1 MKFLDKYDV
10 FIFDLDGLLINSL
23 DKLSNAL
30 VQSISKFANSSQLVS
45 FQKYDIQNPGLSRFE
60 KVDFF
65 INSILKN
72 NDIKPEIILK
82 IFDELSLE
90 ARINSMLN
98 PCINELYEI
107 YESKHW
113 ILLTNC
119 DNQQLMHVANR
130 FNLDRIFGNNLVGT
144 PPSKS
149 SRAKEIR
156 ISNQGRNIISISDS
170 ESDGE
175 LAEMNEFDFLFVEEF
190 SRGNSDWKINNYFS
204 VQKLDELFD
213 LSLKVKFV
221 K

>member
-10 FIFDLDGLLINSL
+10 FIFDLDGLLIDSL

-30 VQSISKFANSSQLVS
+30 VQSVSKFANSSQLVS
-45 FQKYDIQNPGLSRFE
+45 FQKYDMQNPGLSRFE

-72 NDIKPEIILK
+72 YDIKPEIILK

-90 ARINSMLN
+90 ARISSTLN

-130 FNLDRIFGNNLVGT
+130 FNLARIFGNNLVGT

-156 ISNQGRNIISISDS
+156 INNQGRSIISISDS

-190 SRGNSDWKINNYFS
+190 SRGNSDWKIKNYFS
-204 VQKLDELFD
+204 VQKLDELLD

>member
-1 MKFLDKYDV
+1 MKFLDQFDV
-10 FIFDLDGLLINSL
+10 FIFDLDGLLIDSL

-30 VQSISKFANSSQLVS
+30 VQSVSKFANSSQLRN
-45 FQKYDIQNPGLSRFE
+45 FQKYDKQNPGLSRFE

-72 NDIKPEIILK
+72 NDLKPENILK

-90 ARINSMLN
+90 ARINSTLS
-98 PCINELYEI
+98 PCINELYEK
-107 YESKHW
+107 YEYKQW
-113 ILLTNC
+113 VLLTNC
-119 DNQQLMHVANR
+119 DNQQLVHVANR
-130 FNLDRIFGNNLVGT
+130 FNLTRIFGNNLIGT

-156 ISNQGRNIISISDS
+156 FKNQGRSIISISDS
-170 ESDGE
+170 EADGE

-204 VQKLDELFD
+204 VQRLDELLD
-213 LSLKVKFV
+213 LSLKVKFI

>member
-10 FIFDLDGLLINSL
+10 FIFDLDGLLIDSL

-30 VQSISKFANSSQLVS
+30 VQSVSKFANSSQLVS
-45 FQKYDIQNPGLSRFE
+45 FQKYDMQNPGLSRFE

-72 NDIKPEIILK
+72 YDIKPEIILK

-90 ARINSMLN
+90 ARINSTLN

-130 FNLDRIFGNNLVGT
+130 FNLARIFGNNLVGT

-190 SRGNSDWKINNYFS
+190 SRGNSDWKIKKYYS
-204 VQKLDELFD
+204 VQKLDELLD

>member
-30 VQSISKFANSSQLVS
+30 VQSISKFANLSQLVS

-90 ARINSMLN
+90 ARINSTLN
-98 PCINELYEI
+98 PCINKLYEI

-149 SRAKEIR
+149 DRAKEIR
-156 ISNQGRNIISISDS
+156 IKNQGRSIISISDS

-175 LAEMNEFDFLFVEEF
+175 LAKMNGFDFLFVEEF

-204 VQKLDELFD
+204 VQKLGELFD

>member
-10 FIFDLDGLLINSL
+10 FIFDLDGLLIDSL

-30 VQSISKFANSSQLVS
+30 VQSVSKFANSSQLVS
-45 FQKYDIQNPGLSRFE
+45 FQKYDMQNPGLSRFE

-72 NDIKPEIILK
+72 YDIKPEIILK

-90 ARINSMLN
+90 ARINSTLN

-119 DNQQLMHVANR
+119 DNQQLMHVVNR
-130 FNLDRIFGNNLVGT
+130 FNLARIFGNNLVGT

-190 SRGNSDWKINNYFS
+190 SRGNSDWKIKNYYS
-204 VQKLDELFD
+204 VQKLDELLD

>member
-82 IFDELSLE
+82 IFDEL
-90 ARINSMLN
+90 
-98 PCINELYEI
+98 
-107 YESKHW
+107 
-113 ILLTNC
+113 
-119 DNQQLMHVANR
+119 
-130 FNLDRIFGNNLVGT
+130 
-144 PPSKS
+144 
-149 SRAKEIR
+149 
-156 ISNQGRNIISISDS
+156 
-170 ESDGE
+170 
-175 LAEMNEFDFLFVEEF
+175 
-190 SRGNSDWKINNYFS
+190 
-204 VQKLDELFD
+204 
-213 LSLKVKFV
+213 
-221 K
+221 

>member
-72 NDIKPEIILK
+72 NDIEPEIILK

-90 ARINSMLN
+90 ARINSTLN

-149 SRAKEIR
+149 ARAKEIR
-156 ISNQGRNIISISDS
+156 IKNQGRSIISISDS

-190 SRGNSDWKINNYFS
+190 SRGNSDWKIKKYYS
-204 VQKLDELFD
+204 VQKLDELLD

>member
-1 MKFLDKYDV
+1 VKFLDQFDV
-10 FIFDLDGLLINSL
+10 FIFDLDGLLIDSL

-30 VQSISKFANSSQLVS
+30 VQSVSKFANSSQLIN
-45 FQKYDIQNPGLSRFE
+45 FQKYDKQNPGLSRFE

-72 NDIKPEIILK
+72 YDLKPEIILK
-82 IFDELSLE
+82 TFDELSLE
-90 ARINSMLN
+90 ARINSTLN
-98 PCINELYEI
+98 PCINELYYI

-119 DNQQLMHVANR
+119 DNQQLTHVANK
-130 FNLDRIFGNNLVGT
+130 FDLARIFGNNLIGT
-144 PPSKS
+144 PPSKG

-156 ISNQGRNIISISDS
+156 IKNQGRSIISISDS
-170 ESDGE
+170 ESDGK
-175 LAEMNEFDFLFVEEF
+175 LAEINEFDFLFVEEF

-204 VQKLDELFD
+204 IQRLDDLLD
-213 LSLKVKFV
+213 LSLKVKLV